1 MDLVN
6 DILMDH
12 SWDPLIIVFTHKED
26 LIPEQLLKEYKPPG
40 LSKDL
45 AVEFTVNHHYNF
57 LQSYQKYRGGSI
69 RSDGTIFHR

>member
-45 AVEFTVNHHYNF
+45 AVEFTVRESLLDVFIDNIITI
-57 LQSYQKYRGGSI
+57 SI
-69 RSDGTIFHR
+69 YYKL